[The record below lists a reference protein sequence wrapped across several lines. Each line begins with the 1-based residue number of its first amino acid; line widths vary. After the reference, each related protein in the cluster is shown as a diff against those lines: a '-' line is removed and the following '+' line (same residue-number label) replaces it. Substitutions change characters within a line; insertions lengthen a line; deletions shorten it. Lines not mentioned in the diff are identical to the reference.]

1 MYTFLKA
8 LDEKRSNLRWPSS
21 QTLVWK
27 KSSRRA
33 TSAHW
38 GNFWVALLRGT
49 IPVQIKVWWS
59 DHPWRLL
66 YSSRAFRRY
75 IILGVTPLNSKFQKF
90 DNVRGLGGVTQQVAH
105 EAEHGEHLG
114 LPVVLRIL
122 LRVIGCRR
130 GGRKHWER
138 RREEPSGAEY
148 VTDLWYGEGMVWY
161 GVVWC
166 GYGVGMV
173 WVWCGMVW

>member
-1 MYTFLKA
+1 MHKLVVWQSVLAVSFSSVASDRRLATCWVTHPKQTPVCDIIAKTSWGTQHMYTFLKA
-8 LDEKRSNLRWPSS
+8 LDEKRSNPWYYRC

-38 GNFWVALLRGT
+38 ENFWVALLRGT

-59 DHPWRLL
+59 DHPWSVL

-90 DNVRGLGGVTQQVAH
+90 DNVTSLGGVTQQVACT
-105 EAEHGEHLG
+105 
-114 LPVVLRIL
+114 LP
-122 LRVIGCRR
+122 
-130 GGRKHWER
+130 
-138 RREEPSGAEY
+138 
-148 VTDLWYGEGMVWY
+148 LWPL
-161 GVVWC
+161 
-166 GYGVGMV
+166 
-173 WVWCGMVW
+173 

>member
-8 LDEKRSNLRWPSS
+8 LDEKRSNPGYSRC

-59 DHPWRLL
+59 DHPWSVL

-75 IILGVTPLNSKFQKF
+75 ITLGVGTR
-90 DNVRGLGGVTQQVAH
+90 VY
-105 EAEHGEHLG
+105 
-114 LPVVLRIL
+114 IL
-122 LRVIGCRR
+122 LSQA
-130 GGRKHWER
+130 GGH
-138 RREEPSGAEY
+138 
-148 VTDLWYGEGMVWY
+148 
-161 GVVWC
+161 
-166 GYGVGMV
+166 
-173 WVWCGMVW
+173 

>member
-8 LDEKRSNLRWPSS
+8 LDEKRSNPWCSRC

-90 DNVRGLGGVTQQVAH
+90 DNVRPLPGVTQQVANNYLDTPF
-105 EAEHGEHLG
+105 GK
-114 LPVVLRIL
+114 L
-122 LRVIGCRR
+122 LAGNYL
-130 GGRKHWER
+130 KKNTNLET
-138 RREEPSGAEY
+138 
-148 VTDLWYGEGMVWY
+148 TDFLQINYLLNPFST
-161 GVVWC
+161 
-166 GYGVGMV
+166 
-173 WVWCGMVW
+173 

>member
-8 LDEKRSNLRWPSS
+8 LDEKRSNPWCSRC

-59 DHPWRLL
+59 DHPWSVL

-90 DNVRGLGGVTQQVAH
+90 DNVRPLPGVTQQVAFSAH
-105 EAEHGEHLG
+105 RLLAEDFMLLAVSLAMEGVVSKKQAFQKHRPHPTTEAFCQSEPGNQIKAAQHRLPHG
-114 LPVVLRIL
+114 PVVADQPL
-122 LRVIGCRR
+122 
-130 GGRKHWER
+130 
-138 RREEPSGAEY
+138 
-148 VTDLWYGEGMVWY
+148 
-161 GVVWC
+161 
-166 GYGVGMV
+166 
-173 WVWCGMVW
+173 